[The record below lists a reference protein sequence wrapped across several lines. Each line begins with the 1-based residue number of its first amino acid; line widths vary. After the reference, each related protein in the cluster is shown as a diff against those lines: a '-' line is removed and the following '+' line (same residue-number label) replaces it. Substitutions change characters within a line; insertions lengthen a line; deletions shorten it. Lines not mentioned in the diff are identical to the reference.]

1 MNKQNTKKEKAQEYS
16 FNAETVNEM
25 LKTIISTVQAGNQL
39 IKKEKK
45 DEQHRT

>member
-25 LKTIISTVQAGNQL
+25 LKTIISAVQAGNEL

-45 DEQHRT
+45 DD